1 VTHAPASVEE
11 ASTLLQ
17 GFGVQHRS
25 VCFTGAN
32 TPGGPACVPVDETL
46 STRSLNAIVDYVP
59 ADQIVTVQ
67 AGMTIAR
74 LQRALR
80 EQKQRLALDPPVPE
94 RTTVGGAV
102 ATASY
107 GPLRT
112 RYGTARDVIVG
123 MTIVR
128 ADGTIARGGGKVV
141 KNVAGFDVPKLMVG
155 THGTLALVGTVTF
168 RLHPLPESSA
178 EIVFP
183 ACDAE
188 ALRSLGAA
196 MTQAQLEPSAMYAL
210 YDGRGYA
217 CAVRFEGFPAGVAA
231 QRATLLRLAQR
242 DHNDDTTL
250 AFEHEEA
257 RTRGTLQIKVTAA
270 PSMLDALHARAI
282 VPLHAA
288 LARATAVVYPSVAA
302 AFINGDC
309 EDIAGALAALTAARA
324 WAEGAGGT
332 LIVEEAPAAIRA
344 AFDAWG
350 TPPAAFALMRAL
362 KDRFDPERRL
372 NPGSFVGGL

>member
-1 VTHAPASVEE
+1 MTHAPASVEE
-11 ASTLLQ
+11 ASTLLREFDATQ
-17 GFGVQHRS
+17 RS

-32 TPGGPACVPVDETL
+32 TPGGPACVPVDETV

-74 LQRALR
+74 LQSALR
-80 EQKQRLALDPPVPE
+80 EQKQRLALDPPAPE

-102 ATASY
+102 ASASY

-112 RYGTARDVIVG
+112 RYGTARDIIVG

-128 ADGTIARGGGKVV
+128 VDGTIARGGGKVV
-141 KNVAGFDVPKLMVG
+141 KNVAGFDIPKLMVG

-183 ACDAE
+183 GCDAA
-188 ALRSLGAA
+188 ALRTLRAA

-210 YDGRGYA
+210 YDGSSYA

-231 QRATLLRLAQR
+231 QCATLGRLTQR
-242 DHNDDTTL
+242 EHRDDTTL
-250 AFEHEEA
+250 AAEHEAA

-270 PSMLDALHARAI
+270 PSMLEALHAQA
-282 VPLHAA
+282 VAPLHAA
-288 LARATAVVYPSVAA
+288 LVRAAAVVYPSVAA
-302 AFINGDC
+302 AFITGDC
-309 EDIAGALAALTAARA
+309 EDIAGVLGALTAARA
-324 WAEGAGGT
+324 WTERAGGT
-332 LIVEEAPAAIRA
+332 LVVEEAPAAIRA

-350 TPPAAFALMRAL
+350 APPAAFALMRAL
-362 KDRFDPERRL
+362 KDRFDPDHRL
-372 NPGSFVGGL
+372 NPGSFVGGI

>member
-1 VTHAPASVEE
+1 
-11 ASTLLQ
+11 
-17 GFGVQHRS
+17 
-25 VCFTGAN
+25 
-32 TPGGPACVPVDETL
+32 
-46 STRSLNAIVDYVP
+46 
-59 ADQIVTVQ
+59 
-67 AGMTIAR
+67 
-74 LQRALR
+74 
-80 EQKQRLALDPPVPE
+80 
-94 RTTVGGAV
+94 
-102 ATASY
+102 
-107 GPLRT
+107 
-112 RYGTARDVIVG
+112 
-123 MTIVR
+123 
-128 ADGTIARGGGKVV
+128 
-141 KNVAGFDVPKLMVG
+141 
-155 THGTLALVGTVTF
+155 
-168 RLHPLPESSA
+168 
-178 EIVFP
+178 
-183 ACDAE
+183 
-188 ALRSLGAA
+188 
-196 MTQAQLEPSAMYAL
+196 MYAL

-242 DHNDDTTL
+242 DHSDDTTL

-270 PSMLDALHARAI
+270 PSMLDALHVRAI

-362 KDRFDPERRL
+362 KDRFDPDRRL